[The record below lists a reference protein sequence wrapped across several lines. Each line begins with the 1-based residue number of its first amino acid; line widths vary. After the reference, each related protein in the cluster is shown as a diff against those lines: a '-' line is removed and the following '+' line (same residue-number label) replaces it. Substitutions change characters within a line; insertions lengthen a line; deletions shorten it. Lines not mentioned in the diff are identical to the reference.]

1 MSEPYIGQIITV
13 GFPFAPKYFAKCDGQ
28 ILGIQQNQALFSL
41 LGTMY
46 GGNGTTNFALPD
58 LRGRAPFGAFASV
71 DQGWQPPV
79 SQQGT
84 PLGVEVVTLTPAQI
98 PAHTHTLSATSAAA
112 SDGFPSTTQALAT
125 ATTPVYGAAQAM
137 VGLGG
142 GPLSPTGSMPH
153 ANMQPFEVL
162 NLCIALS
169 GQWPSR
175 G

>member
-1 MSEPYIGQIITV
+1 MSEPFIGQIISV
-13 GFPFAPKYFAKCDGQ
+13 GFPFAPHYYARCDGQ

-46 GGNGTTNFALPD
+46 GGNGSTNFALPD

-79 SQQGT
+79 QAQGT
-84 PLGVEVVTLTPAQI
+84 ILGVEQVTLIPAQI
-98 PAHTHTLSATSAAA
+98 PAHIHTLSATTAAA

-125 ATTPVYGAAQAM
+125 ATTPVYGAGQNM

-142 GPLSPTGSMPH
+142 GPLSPAGAQPH
-153 ANMQPFEVL
+153 ANVQPFLVI
-162 NLCIALS
+162 NMCIALS
-169 GQWPSR
+169 GQWPPR
-175 G
+175 N